1 MNKEEEAIRLDMEK
15 PSWQWCVNAKNAVGM
30 NMSGLKSGQLYY
42 VKLTRGGWYQIVGQS
57 ELYDQ
62 KRFEPMTKREC
73 IAFKAGKK
81 VACNGG

>member
-15 PSWQWCVNAKNAVGM
+15 PSWQWCVDAKGVY
-30 NMSGLKSGQLYY
+30 GLKSGQLYY